1 MSKAAGCK
9 RKLKTRTISEKYKIL
24 KELDKGES
32 CACIAK
38 KYNIAKQ
45 TLSGWLKEKARI
57 YSEVEK
63 NKTSE
68 KRLRMR
74 GSSYEDMDKWL
85 LNARHQNIPIS
96 GTILKEK
103 ALYFAKE
110 LGGVIL
116 IFKHRMGG
124 LIDGRNDSM
133 FLLKQCQVFI
143 YFLIL
148 IYICLESSLLK
159 ISMNSL
165 CPRNTNM
172 HGTLIPI
179 PSPKL
184 TALPSTILTLQSLC
198 PHLRK

>member
-1 MSKAAGCK
+1 
-9 RKLKTRTISEKYKIL
+9 
-24 KELDKGES
+24 
-32 CACIAK
+32 
-38 KYNIAKQ
+38 
-45 TLSGWLKEKARI
+45 
-57 YSEVEK
+57 
-63 NKTSE
+63 
-68 KRLRMR
+68 MR
-74 GSSYEDMDKWL
+74 GSSYEDMDKACYKWL

-110 LGGVIL
+110 LGCDTN
-116 IFKHRMGG
+116 FQASGG

-198 PHLRK
+198 SHLRK

>member
-9 RKLKTRTISEKYKIL
+9 GKLKTRTISEKYKIL
-24 KELDKGES
+24 QELDKGES

-38 KYNIAKQ
+38 KYDIAKQ

-74 GSSYEDMDKWL
+74 GSSYEDMDKTCYKWL

-110 LGGVIL
+110 LGCDTNFQASDGWFDRWKKRFNVS
-116 IFKHRMGG
+116 FKTVSG
-124 LIDGRNDSM
+124 
-133 FLLKQCQVFI
+133 
-143 YFLIL
+143 
-148 IYICLESSLLK
+148 IYIFSHINLHMLGK
-159 ISMNSL
+159 FV
-165 CPRNTNM
+165 
-172 HGTLIPI
+172 
-179 PSPKL
+179 
-184 TALPSTILTLQSLC
+184 A
-198 PHLRK
+198 

>member
-1 MSKAAGCK
+1 MYS
-9 RKLKTRTISEKYKIL
+9 
-24 KELDKGES
+24 
-32 CACIAK
+32 K
-38 KYNIAKQ
+38 KYDIAKQ

-74 GSSYEDMDKWL
+74 GSSYEDMDKACYKWL

-96 GTILKEK
+96 GIILKEK
-103 ALYFAKE
+103 ALYI
-110 LGGVIL
+110 LQRNLGVIL

-198 PHLRK
+198 SHLRK